1 MRVNIETI
9 KRVVKISD
17 EAIKLRNRWRF
28 WQLDSLLDIFP
39 AHSVFQ
45 RPGFTASNDF
55 FWGNARNQSSVLRAR
70 LRDARD
76 AAAAAGASNATG
88 KVPRD
93 CAGSQLGDFGY
104 SVVCGEW
111 GGRIRDGCIM
121 LYPIEME
128 SIEEELSF
136 LRNGELEDETH

>member
-76 AAAAAGASNATG
+76 AAAAPAPATRRE
-88 KVPRD
+88 KFLEIVQDPNWVTLAIRW
-93 CAGSQLGDFGY
+93 C
-104 SVVCGEW
+104 VVN